1 MKSVKSQELKCYDHR
16 FCTLYRA
23 IQGDSP
29 SQQGPIAE
37 RREEIGPIPGPR

>member
-1 MKSVKSQELKCYDHR
+1 MWTRWHEITFLFYNRR

-29 SQQGPIAE
+29 SPQAPIAE
-37 RREEIGPIPGPR
+37 RREEIGPIPR